1 MTSHYGTLIYS
12 GKFDSVIAQLHA
24 QMIAEGITPPIRSGG
39 PWDNRIEL
47 RNRRTPA
54 TEANQTADHS
64 AGLVPQ
70 KASLATTEN
79 E

>member
-39 PWDNRIEL
+39 PWDGRKEL
-47 RNRRTPA
+47 NQLKRE
-54 TEANQTADHS
+54 EAQE
-64 AGLVPQ
+64 
-70 KASLATTEN
+70 K
-79 E
+79 